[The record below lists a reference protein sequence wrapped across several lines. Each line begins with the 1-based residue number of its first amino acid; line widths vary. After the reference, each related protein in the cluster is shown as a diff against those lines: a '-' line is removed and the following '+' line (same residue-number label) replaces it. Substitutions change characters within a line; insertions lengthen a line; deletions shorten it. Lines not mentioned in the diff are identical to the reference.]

1 MKWYLGKEATALNII
16 TKGSFKS
23 FKQQV
28 ATAFDSIPE
37 VVIDSIISS
46 MSKRTEAIITSER
59 L

>member
-1 MKWYLGKEATALNII
+1 VKRYLEKEATALNI

-37 VVIDSIISS
+37 VVIDTIISS
-46 MSKRTEAIITSER
+46 MSKRLKAIVTSER

>member
-1 MKWYLGKEATALNII
+1 MKWYLGKEATALNI